1 MYEENEISIKELILI
16 LLKEKKLI
24 AFITATCTVLAI
36 IITLSLPK
44 IYQTQS
50 QITFNLPTENI
61 SRFGTYSFPSQNIA
75 DYLPL
80 LTSDEVKNDVASELN
95 ISPSNVSAIIDYNKE
110 NRFVIVKTN
119 ASTPEM
125 AKQINDTLVDIY
137 IKRIRA
143 QYKIEAINKFLNFEL
158 NSIKNDTYQID
169 ITQSMIDNKILLLSE
184 ISPVYILQKAIFSDP
199 ETAALFASK
208 NNLDF
213 SKLSN
218 NVILEEYANEKYLEI
233 ESEII
238 DLKSSLV
245 NIRESLKFSEKILVE
260 LNDEKV
266 KTNDDMEVLNYE
278 SILNDELD
286 VLNGAIIQVSKAILP
301 ESKISPRNS
310 LNVAL
315 GFVIGLAISVFYAFF
330 KYYWKTE
337 DK

>member
-1 MYEENEISIKELILI
+1 MLDDKEISIKELILI
-16 LLKEKKLI
+16 LLKEIKLI
-24 AFITATCTVLAI
+24 AMITFIFTLISIFV
-36 IITLSLPK
+36 TLSLPK

-80 LTSDEVKNDVASELN
+80 LSSEEVRNDVAVELN
-95 ISPSNVSAIIDYNKE
+95 ILPSNVNVIVDFNKE
-110 NRFVIVKTN
+110 NRFVIVKTP
-119 ASTPEM
+119 ASTPEL
-125 AKQINDTLVDIY
+125 AKQINDVLVDAY

-143 QYKIEAINKFLNFEL
+143 QYKIEAINKFINFEL

-169 ITQSMIDNKILLLSE
+169 ITQSMIDNKALLLSE
-184 ISPVYILQKAIFSDP
+184 INPVYILQKAIFSDP
-199 ETAALFASK
+199 ETAALYASK
-208 NNLDF
+208 NNLDL

-245 NIRESLKFSEKILVE
+245 NIREGLKFSEKILVE
-260 LNDEKV
+260 LKDEKV
-266 KTNDDMEVLNYE
+266 KTNEDMETLNYE
-278 SILNDELD
+278 SMLNDELD
-286 VLNGAIIQVSKAILP
+286 VLNGAIVQVSKATLP
-301 ESKISPRNS
+301 VSKISPRNS
-310 LNVAL
+310 LNVVL
-315 GFVIGLAISVFYAFF
+315 GFAIGLAISVFYAFF

-337 DK
+337 GK